1 MPFMGNIVAKNKTP
15 VLIKHTGQADYSE
28 YPVIYG
34 SYGAGLN
41 STALLI
47 ECVKRGIYVN
57 KIVFSDTGGEKPH
70 TYDYIHYFSDWLVSQ
85 GFPAIE
91 WTKKGGIQETLEENC
106 YRMNSLP
113 SIAYGFKTC
122 SSKFKIEPQDRELNN
137 WDLARAQWKAGG
149 KVLKFIGYDAD
160 EPHRVKNY
168 DDKKFDVRY
177 PLIDWDMGRNE
188 CLESIKSVGLNSP
201 GKSSCFFCP
210 SSKPAEIL
218 ELKEQYPDLFQRALA
233 MERQADL
240 KKVKG
245 LGRSFSWSRYADE
258 VAADPEAAKK
268 FVVVPEQDCGCYDG

>member
-1 MPFMGNIVAKNKTP
+1 MPEKSSNRIITHNGEE
-15 VLIKHTGQADYSE
+15 DYSE
-28 YPVIYG
+28 YPVRYG
-34 SYGAGLN
+34 SYGAGTN

-47 ECVKRGIYVN
+47 ECVKRGIMVH

-70 TYDYIHYFSDWLVSQ
+70 TYDYIHYFSDWLVKE

-122 SSKFKIEPQDRELNN
+122 SSKFKIEPQDRELNR
-137 WDLARAQWKAGG
+137 WDLARKQWKSGG

-177 PLIDWDMGRNE
+177 PLIDWDMGREE
-188 CLESIKSVGLNSP
+188 CLNSIKSVGLDLP

-218 ELKEQYPDLFQRALA
+218 ELKEQYPELFERALA
-233 MERQADL
+233 IERQADL
-240 KKVKG
+240 KKIKG

-258 VAADPEAAKK
+258 VEKDPASANK
-268 FVVVPEQDCGCYDG
+268 FIVVPDQTCGCYDG